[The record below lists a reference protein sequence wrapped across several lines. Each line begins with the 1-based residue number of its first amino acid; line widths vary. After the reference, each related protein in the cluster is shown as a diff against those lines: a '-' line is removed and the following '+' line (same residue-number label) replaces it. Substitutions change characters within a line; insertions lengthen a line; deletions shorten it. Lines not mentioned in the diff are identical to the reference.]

1 MPSWKKVIVS
11 GSDAALNSLT
21 TPVGTINN
29 ITASYAMTASYAPN
43 LTISGSINNVGYI
56 DFNTSYTATQPVA
69 GRLSW
74 NSADGTL
81 DLGMKGGN
89 VTQQIGEEIFYE
101 VRNETGTPIDNGT
114 LLYANGVTAGSGRI
128 TATPYTAD
136 GSVREVRLLGMAT
149 ETISTGVN
157 GFVTHFGYVRGLD
170 TRGTT
175 ASSIAVGDETW
186 AVGDILYAHPTVAG
200 KLTNVRPKH
209 EISVAIVIIRHQS
222 TGVVFVRP
230 TSYGHLD
237 DIHDVSIS
245 TGSLASGD
253 LLVYSS
259 TLDYWQNSKQLTG
272 SYGLTGSLSATS
284 FTGSLFGTASYA
296 TQALSSS
303 FSISS
308 SRAISSSFATTSATA
323 SNVNTLNQNVLI
335 TGSLTVGAT
344 SVGASENT
352 ITLGARDTANEGGQ
366 IGFNAPGGTYT
377 SASFIDNWQNKHRIL
392 KGNNTTS
399 TGLIAQWDIHT
410 TQMQLPS
417 YTSTS
422 AFPGTA
428 AANLAVD
435 SSGNV
440 ITVSTS
446 GGTVFPYTGNAVI
459 TGSLTTTGIIYA
471 QPNGGKYFQGG
482 DDAGLY
488 DINVVNTMGIYGEQ
502 TVTEGAVKLGSN
514 GPVLYGSGS
523 RLGIGTTTPTLGTL
537 QVNGNVWATSLTG
550 SLQGTASYATTSLSS
565 SYALTAATASNGSN
579 TFTIG
584 SNKIFS
590 QYNSGGTAN
599 DALKLS
605 TTNLGA
611 VFGVQNTNAS
621 GFSGIEYID
630 NANAVKVFTGYNN
643 SGTGEFRFNNIASNG
658 FITFKIGSAD
668 KLTIANSGNV
678 GIDTANPNAKL
689 DVNGNAIITGS
700 LTVTG
705 RITAEEFHTE
715 FVSASIVYQS
725 GSTKFGNSSDD
736 VMSVTGSL
744 RVNGSITGSLFGTAS
759 FATTASYVNPLNQN
773 VIVTGNLNTLGT
785 GVIGS
790 ATSLADYT
798 INDGVSS
805 MMDYDQ
811 IDLWSAYTVT
821 GEILWNERIDEIVI
835 KGQLVTQTP
844 SGWVLADNRVGTG
857 IFSYMLGIALKN
869 AGPGDRAPILLKGI
883 VTSEYNVDQTTANSG
898 TPVYMDGSS
907 DNGAGYMVS
916 TAPSS
921 NGRTVRI
928 VGYTYINSSNQSA
941 SQYVLRFDP
950 SSTWLEL

>member
-1 MPSWKKVIVS
+1 MPSWRKVIVS

-21 TPVGTINN
+21 TPAGTINN
-29 ITASYAMTASYAPN
+29 ITASYALTASYAPN
-43 LTISGSINNVGYI
+43 LTISGSINNVNYI

-74 NSADGTL
+74 NNSDGTL

-253 LLVYSS
+253 LLIYDSGS
-259 TLDYWQNSKQLTG
+259 DYWTNSKQLTG
-272 SYGLTGSLSATS
+272 SYGLTGSLNATS
-284 FTGSLFGTASYA
+284 FTGSLLGTASYA

-303 FSISS
+303 F
-308 SRAISSSFATTSATA
+308 A
-323 SNVNTLNQNVLI
+323 ST
-335 TGSLTVGAT
+335 
-344 SVGASENT
+344 
-352 ITLGARDTANEGGQ
+352 
-366 IGFNAPGGTYT
+366 
-377 SASFIDNWQNKHRIL
+377 
-392 KGNNTTS
+392 
-399 TGLIAQWDIHT
+399 
-410 TQMQLPS
+410 
-417 YTSTS
+417 
-422 AFPGTA
+422 
-428 AANLAVD
+428 AANLAPAIANDADTRIITANGNGTLNAEANLQFDGNTLKVLYQSGDEGGEILLNKPVTNTTIAGTGVTVD
-435 SSGNV
+435 IYQNKLRFFEQGGSARGYYLDITTGGAGVATNLASG
-440 ITVSTS
+440 
-446 GGTVFPYTGNAVI
+446 GGTVTSVGGTGTVNGI
-459 TGSLTTTGIIYA
+459 SLSG
-471 QPNGGKYFQGG
+471 
-482 DDAGLY
+482 
-488 DINVVNTMGIYGEQ
+488 
-502 TVTEGAVKLGSN
+502 TVTTSGNLTLGGTLSGITNSN
-514 GPVLYGSGS
+514 LSGTAGITNANLANPS
-523 RLGIGTTTPTLGTL
+523 LMIGTTNIALGATGSSL
-537 QVNGNVWATSLTG
+537 VGLTSVTATSLTG

-668 KLTIANSGNV
+668 KLTIANSGNI

-759 FATTASYVNPLNQN
+759 FASTASYVNTLNQN
-773 VIVTGNLNTLGT
+773 VIVSGNFTSLGT
-785 GVIGS
+785 GVIG
-790 ATSLADYT
+790 TDISLPNYT
-798 INDGVSS
+798 IDDGVSS
-805 MMDYDQ
+805 MMSYSQ
-811 IDLWSAYTVT
+811 IDTWQAYTVT
-821 GEILWNERIDEIVI
+821 GEILWKETFNDTVI
-835 KGQLVTQTP
+835 KGQLVTKTAA
-844 SGWVLADNRVGTG
+844 GWVLADNRVGTG
-857 IFSYMLGIALKN
+857 VFSYMLGIALTN
-869 AGPGDRAPILLKGI
+869 AGPSDNGGVLLKGI
-883 VTSEYNVDQTTANSG
+883 VTSEYNIDQSSADSG

-916 TAPSS
+916 TAPSLG
-921 NGRTVRI
+921 GRAVRI
-928 VGYTYINSSNQSA
+928 VGYTYINSSNQSGG
-941 SQYVLRFDP
+941 QYVLRFDP